1 MDIKE
6 LEDIVS
12 QLSSEVSKTS
22 TNFNSFRSEAKKNDD
37 DLFNISRDVY
47 STLKSNK
54 NSISSIEEDVQEIKD
69 NSLLIRNSF
78 GELKNKQETI
88 QFNLNSNGSDVLSGK
103 MVYLF
108 KSILKFS
115 NTLLNFS

>member
-22 TNFNSFRSEAKKNDD
+22 TSFSSFRSEAKKNDN

-88 QFNLNSNGSDVLSGK
+88 QFNLNEVKTPDAGVVAPTVILSIAPVVAG
-103 MVYLF
+103 F
-108 KSILKFS
+108 
-115 NTLLNFS
+115 T